1 MNPQMERKRLGERRV
16 SRRWMLGAMGAS
28 ASAAGFAALR
38 CSGGDGKT
46 PDGLP
51 PGFEDDTPEP
61 GGTPAAQVPQ
71 DGKRGHTLRY
81 TGFVVRDDSFD
92 PHKTQAGPFYGHQ
105 SLIFSRL
112 LTYQDQAKGTIAPD
126 LAEKMP
132 EQPDAQTLI
141 FQLNPNARWHDVAPL
156 NGRPVT
162 AEDVKWSAIRQ
173 LSGDSSFVRKA
184 QWAVVDTIEVS
195 NERTIT
201 FKLKTP
207 MAAAHHLFADVHS
220 FVVAQETAGGDRN
233 DISAEAQIGS
243 GPFQWVEWVDG
254 RHASVRRNPA
264 WHGGDRRP
272 NLDGISLVQ
281 ATSTAGVE
289 GQLRTHKVDAAMVGR
304 VLADKLKDAIPQLT
318 EFTTGHSQFFGMR
331 FGIDHDPYN
340 DLRFRTALSIAVD
353 RRAMVDK
360 FFGGSGDVN
369 PWISWPV
376 TDWALPPTELTTQPG
391 YRPGEG
397 GRQQDIAE
405 ARALLEAFKSQKTLK
420 DELPLFVLDETEAA
434 LEFGE
439 TIRQQLVANLGLT
452 QVRVVPVP
460 LAELSSL
467 LVSGTAPWAAGPDS
481 GWIDLDDWVYP
492 YFHANG
498 TKNSF
503 PLRDT
508 ELTTMID
515 AQRVELDKNTR
526 REIGYNIQRRLLGL
540 NAGVN
545 LVSERVVALSWPY
558 VKGFP
563 LDTTDGYQHRFADC
577 WIDQADAT
585 FRER

>member
-1 MNPQMERKRLGERRV
+1 
-16 SRRWMLGAMGAS
+16 
-28 ASAAGFAALR
+28 
-38 CSGGDGKT
+38 
-46 PDGLP
+46 
-51 PGFEDDTPEP
+51 
-61 GGTPAAQVPQ
+61 
-71 DGKRGHTLRY
+71 
-81 TGFVVRDDSFD
+81 VVRDNTFD

-105 SLIFSRL
+105 ALIYSRL
-112 LTYQDQAKGTIAPD
+112 LTYQDQAKGTIAAD
-126 LAEKMP
+126 LAEKLP

-141 FQLNPNARWHDVAPL
+141 FQVNPQARWHDVAPL
-156 NGRPVT
+156 SGRAVT
-162 AEDVKWSAIRQ
+162 AEDVKYSIIRQ
-173 LSGDSSFVRKA
+173 LSGDASFVRKA
-184 QWAVVDTIEVS
+184 QWAVVDQIETS
-195 NERTIT
+195 GDRTIT

-207 MAAAHHLFADVHS
+207 LAAAQHLFADSNS
-220 FVVAQETAGGDRN
+220 FVVAPEATGDRN
-233 DISAEAQIGS
+233 DMGSEQQIGS

-254 RHASVRRNPA
+254 RHASVRRNPN

-272 NLDGISLVQ
+272 NLDGITLVQ
-281 ATSTAGVE
+281 ATSTAAVE
-289 GQLRTHKVDAAMVGR
+289 AQLRTREVDAAMVGR
-304 VLADKLKDAIPQLT
+304 ILADKLKGAIKDLT
-318 EFTTGHSQFFGMR
+318 EVTMGHSQFFGMR
-331 FGIDHDPYN
+331 FGIEHDPYN
-340 DLRFRTALSIAVD
+340 DLRFRSALTIALD

-376 TDWALPPTELTTQPG
+376 TDWALPAAELTTQPG

-405 ARALLEAFKSQKTLK
+405 ARALLEAFKSAKTLK
-420 DELPLFVLDETEAA
+420 DDLPLFVLDETENA

-439 TIRQQLVANLGLT
+439 TIRQQLEANLGLT

-460 LAELSSL
+460 LGELSSL

-508 ELTTMID
+508 ELTQMID
-515 AQRVELDKNTR
+515 NQRVELDKNAR
-526 REIGYNIQRRLLGL
+526 REIGYNIQRRLLAL

-577 WIDQADAT
+577 WIDQSDAT
-585 FRER
+585 FRGR